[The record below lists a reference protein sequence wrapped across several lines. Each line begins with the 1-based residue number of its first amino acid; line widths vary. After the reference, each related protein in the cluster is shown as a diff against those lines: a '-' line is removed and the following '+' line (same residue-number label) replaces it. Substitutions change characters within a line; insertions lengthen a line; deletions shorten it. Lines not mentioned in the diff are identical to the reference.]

1 MIKGS
6 INVKTIIVGIIL
18 VLVIV
23 LGVLGV
29 NTVKTYMSGAAA
41 ETEPKNVMADPSE
54 DGKSASV
61 SWVSDK
67 ATQGVVEYGTNPA
80 SLLLRAV
87 ETEATTDHKI
97 LLSPLK
103 SSVTYYYRI
112 RIGEEIFDNSG
123 VPYTFKVA
131 GSDVVETPSPMVVP
145 TIAPIILAP
154 TVAVASPSGAPS
166 CNRNTDYNNDGV
178 INSVDYNF
186 CLNGSKTATP
196 SVALVPTVT
205 KDPCN
210 PLEDLNGDGS
220 INSLDRLKC
229 LQSNKI

>member
-6 INVKTIIVGIIL
+6 VNVKTIIVGVIL

-41 ETEPKNVMADPSE
+41 ETEPKNVIAEPDE

-103 SSVTYYYRI
+103 SGVTYYYRI

-131 GSDVVETPSPMVVP
+131 NTGNEVVP
-145 TIAPIILAP
+145 TVAPIILAP

-186 CLNGSKTATP
+186 CLNGSKAATP
-196 SVALVPTVT
+196 STALIPTVA

-210 PLEDLNGDGS
+210 PLKDLNNDGS
-220 INSLDRLKC
+220 INSLDRIKC
-229 LQSNKI
+229 LQNNKI